1 LRGDLEREAMLQ
13 FQPLGFGQ
21 QTIETSLGTMVYYT
35 PVAAPWQVDPPLESS
50 TLIFLHSLGGGSSA
64 YEWSKVYP
72 AFAADYRVIAPDLI
86 GWGQSAHPAKDYH
99 PEDYFTVITELIEKT
114 ASAPAIACA
123 SSLTAGLVI
132 RLAIQRPDLFQ
143 RLVLVSPS
151 GYNEFGL
158 DYGRNI
164 AAQLARTPVIDR
176 LLYTFGAAN
185 ESAVRNFL
193 QQFLFAERSRLT
205 DEIVQAYLA
214 SALQPNAEYAA
225 LASLRGDLCF
235 DLSLYIERLKTP
247 TAFFWGEAARFSSV
261 TVGKR
266 LGKLNPKAIEAFYAI
281 ANTGVLPHLETPEVV
296 IGLLQSYLNRS
307 KL

>member
-1 LRGDLEREAMLQ
+1 MLQ
-13 FQPLGFGQ
+13 FQPIGFGQ
-21 QTIETSLGTMVYYT
+21 RDIETSLGAMVYYT
-35 PVAAPWQVDPPLESS
+35 PVATPWDVDEQRP
-50 TLIFLHSLGGGSSA
+50 TMIFLHSLGGGSSA

-72 AFAADYRVIAPDLI
+72 AFASDYRVIAPDLI
-86 GWGQSAHPAKDYH
+86 GWGQSDHPAKEYR
-99 PEDYFTVITELIEKT
+99 PEAYFTVITELIEQS
-114 ASAPAIACA
+114 ASAPVIVCA

-143 RLVLVSPS
+143 RLLLVSPS

-164 AAQLARTPVIDR
+164 AAQLAGTPVIDR
-176 LLYTFGAAN
+176 LLYTLGAAN
-185 ESAVRNFL
+185 ELAVRNFL

-205 DEIVQAYLA
+205 NEIVEAYLA

-235 DLSLYIERLKTP
+235 DLSLYIDRLKTP

-261 TVGKR
+261 EIGKR
-266 LGKLNPKAIEAFYAI
+266 LGQINPTAIEALYAI

-296 IGLLQSYLNRS
+296 IGLMWSYLY
-307 KL
+307 KM